1 MRREVKIGILFF
13 AALIIFIAGYKYLQG
28 KELFDDSISYVI
40 RYDDVDKLEKNSK
53 VYVNGMEVGSV
64 TSLSLDPSDA
74 DYVIVHIKVRPEIKL
89 PKNTVAV
96 LVNEGVFGGKSI
108 ELRFDQICRSN
119 CLQSGDTIR
128 SGKLGPLEAFIGDP
142 EQLDQYMSRLRIGM
156 DSLFV
161 VLSERMRDTSY
172 RDELTQ
178 TLRAL
183 HRAAMGMDQVFG
195 AGADGASAGILHRTI
210 QNIHAILDA
219 IRRNEAHW
227 VETLRNIDTFSS
239 KLARIDVDHMQKSVD
254 TALVEIAA
262 STTMLKH
269 TLAQTD
275 SLLRAT
281 QVILGDVQAGKGS
294 MGKFVK
300 DPELYDQLDQTLRR
314 LDSLLLDIR
323 QHPRRYL
330 KFSVF

>member
-28 KELFDDSISYVI
+28 KELFDDSVSYVI
-40 RYDDVDKLEKNSK
+40 RYDEVDKLEKNSK

-64 TSLSLDPSDA
+64 TDLGLDPNDA
-74 DYVIVHIKVRPEIKL
+74 DYVIVHIKVRPEIAL

-108 ELRFDQICRSN
+108 ELRFDQICRTN
-119 CLQSGDTIR
+119 CLQDGDTIR

-142 EQLDQYMSRLRIGM
+142 RQIDRYMERMRVGL
-156 DSLFV
+156 DSLFA
-161 VLSERMRDTSY
+161 VLSERIRDSSY
-172 RDELTQ
+172 RDELTE

-183 HRAAMGMDQVFG
+183 HRAALGIDAMFR
-195 AGADGASAGILHRTI
+195 AGGEGTSAGQLQRTVQHI
-210 QNIHAILDA
+210 QAILDA
-219 IRRNEAHW
+219 IRRNETHW
-227 VETLRNIDTFSS
+227 VETMRNIDTLTA
-239 KLARIDVDHMQKSVD
+239 KLAQVDIEHMQRSVD
-254 TALVEIAA
+254 TLLREISASSKGLQHTLVELD
-262 STTMLKH
+262 SML
-269 TLAQTD
+269 
-275 SLLRAT
+275 RVT
-281 QVILGDVQAGKGS
+281 QAILGDVQEGKGS

-300 DPELYDQLDQTLRR
+300 DPELYNQLEQTLQR

-323 QHPRRYL
+323 EHPRRYL